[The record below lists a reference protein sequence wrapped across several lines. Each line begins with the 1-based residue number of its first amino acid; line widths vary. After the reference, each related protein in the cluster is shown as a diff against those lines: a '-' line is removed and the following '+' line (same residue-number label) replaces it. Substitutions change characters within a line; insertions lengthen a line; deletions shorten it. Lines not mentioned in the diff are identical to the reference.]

1 MKIGKGLG
9 LHYATMEAS
18 RLRQISSFLENIPLT
33 VGDCGGHDDNRLI
46 VNKNQGND
54 FFFSLIPANGRVE
67 YSGFENL
74 GRKYKISFVRHGHE
88 EGELTDQLF
97 VGFKK
102 DPYTGIFLR
111 TGPIINPDA
120 SSQ

>member
-1 MKIGKGLG
+1 MELNWVPSARFSVKGGFTIQSSKYENPQEFDERKFFRTPNDYGYIVLDWAPYKKLG
-9 LHYATMEAS
+9 
-18 RLRQISSFLENIPLT
+18 ISSSGVYT
-33 VGDCGGHDDNRLI
+33 GTM
-46 VNKNQGND
+46 
-54 FFFSLIPANGRVE
+54 LIPYFGPE
-67 YSGFENL
+67 
-74 GRKYKISFVRHGHE
+74 IPGHE